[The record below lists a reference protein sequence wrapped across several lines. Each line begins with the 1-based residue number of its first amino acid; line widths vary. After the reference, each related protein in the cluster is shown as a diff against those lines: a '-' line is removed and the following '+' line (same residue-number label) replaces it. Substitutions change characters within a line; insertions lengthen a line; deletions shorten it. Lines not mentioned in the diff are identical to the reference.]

1 MAKAATPNKPQ
12 TRASAGKP
20 AASPPRVRAPLKTI
34 DDVKAEMARLY
45 REAKGGKRDASDA
58 SKLANMLSILAR
70 LIEGADFERR
80 LEQIEA
86 RQAADQTQQRAGRA
100 H

>member
-12 TRASAGKP
+12 SRASAGKST
-20 AASPPRVRAPLKTI
+20 ASPPRVRAPLKTI